1 MMTFGIVLQIAG
13 LLGVIATSFFLG
25 KFVHSFISNL
35 GCKTFSS
42 LDRKWYYSLSIG
54 VGASSLLAGLGT
66 YLIHEEWVNNRAT
79 YMALFLIGLFI
90 FGASVSL
97 LVSSAIIR
105 VKKAKK
111 EEIFAKELSFVFYFS
126 IALVL
131 AGFLTF
137 MEGLSPWLNYPLI
150 SGFAI
155 GKDGFYWVSAL
166 NRAQSG
172 DFHVAWYGIIIVSGA
187 LVSYAIA
194 DRTMFKEYGR
204 HGLLDIVILIAFPA
218 GIIGARVWYVVGNF
232 EREFA
237 NGKSNPF
244 AIWDGGLTI
253 LGGAVAGVL
262 AGYLLIKFARKY
274 CDPRFTLDAC
284 VPTVLLA
291 QAIGRWGNF
300 FNNEVYGQTVNESAW
315 MWLPSWIRNQMH
327 FDGYTRQFLAANM
340 INVPLFLIESLLNI
354 AGYFLI
360 VYALGKGLKK
370 YLVKGD
376 LAGFYFIWYGI
387 VRVIMEPMRNS
398 SFNMGADNAWSVC
411 NSLIYIVIGLAMCT
425 YFHFYDYY
433 KKNENHKSYV
443 LPFVSSGIALFAVF
457 FLFLPSLSG
466 GYTNGHNDAKLLGTY
481 TGFEVLFSNKT
492 PLLLTGFLFMMVGA
506 LMMTSS
512 GILILK
518 KNEKYS
524 KIAAICGSISLIIGV
539 CFFLFGKGYT
549 PGLPTEQEGD
559 PITYSLS
566 YGFFLLIGFASW
578 SAVLAVDY
586 LLTYRPIK
594 PLAPM
599 PKMEDKDEKTTEA

>member
-1 MMTFGIVLQIAG
+1 MMTFGIILQIAG
-13 LLGVIATSFFLG
+13 LLGVAAIAFYLG
-25 KFVHSFISNL
+25 KFVHSFVSNL

-42 LDRKWYYSLSIG
+42 IERKRYYSLAIG
-54 VGASSLLAGLGT
+54 VGVSTLLAGLGT

-79 YMALFLIGLFI
+79 FMALFLIGLFI
-90 FGASVSL
+90 FGASASL
-97 LVSSAIIR
+97 LISSAIIR
-105 VKKAKK
+105 VKKSKK

-126 IALVL
+126 IALVI

-166 NRAQSG
+166 NRAKSG

-284 VPTVLLA
+284 VPTVLIA

-327 FDGYTRQFLAANM
+327 FDGYTGQFLAANM

-411 NSLIYIVIGLAMCT
+411 NSLVYIVIGLAMCT

-433 KKNENHKSYV
+433 KKNEKHKPYV
-443 LPFVSSGIALFAVF
+443 LPLVSSCITLCAIF

-466 GYTNGHNDAKLLGTY
+466 GYTNGHNDAKLLETY
-481 TGFEVLFSNKT
+481 MGFEVLFSNKA
-492 PLLLTGFLFMMVGA
+492 PLLLTGFIFMIVGA
-506 LMMTSS
+506 LVMVASS
-512 GILILK
+512 ILIMK

-524 KIAAICGSISLIIGV
+524 KIAAICGSISLIVGV

-549 PGLPTEQEGD
+549 PGLPVELEGN

-566 YGFFLLIGFASW
+566 YGFFLLIGFSSW
-578 SAVLAVDY
+578 SAVLGIDY

-599 PKMEDKDEKTTEA
+599 PKNEDKDEKTTEA